1 MGASFPSLSLS
12 KNANAFKI
20 RTTDQR
26 QTSWYSLSF
35 SAGNGSAISR
45 SFCFVLFCL
54 KPQPHTLSNL
64 SKQKG
69 EMAAPAWLDVMKQTG
84 LDDMILLSKVT
95 NEQIR
100 DNLRERFESGV
111 IYVSTPACVA
121 LLHAPRE

>member
-1 MGASFPSLSLS
+1 
-12 KNANAFKI
+12 
-20 RTTDQR
+20 
-26 QTSWYSLSF
+26 
-35 SAGNGSAISR
+35 
-45 SFCFVLFCL
+45 
-54 KPQPHTLSNL
+54 
-64 SKQKG
+64 
-69 EMAAPAWLDVMKQTG
+69 MAAPAWLDVMKQTG